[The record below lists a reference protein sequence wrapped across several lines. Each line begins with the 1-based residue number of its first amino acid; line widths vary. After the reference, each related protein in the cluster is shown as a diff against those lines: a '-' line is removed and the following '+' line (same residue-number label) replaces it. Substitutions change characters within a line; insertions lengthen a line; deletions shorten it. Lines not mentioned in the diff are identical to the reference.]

1 MSEVLTF
8 QNYILLHFRTG
19 NAFLTLLPVS
29 ISSTTAYRKPW
40 AGSITTFKEKAV
52 QTTFRSKSQIF
63 CQVSAA
69 SLGSP
74 SRAPGTAAGHHC
86 LQQLGTCRLEAW
98 PGCFL
103 IQLNAEIPQVTG
115 HSQIPPSSWYIYA
128 PKQES
133 GIPIIWSGSET
144 ALNQRCSDTLWSSG

>member
-19 NAFLTLLPVS
+19 NAFFTLLPVS

-63 CQVSAA
+63 CQVSAT
-69 SLGSP
+69 SSGIQ
-74 SRAPGTAAGHHC
+74 AGHRA
-86 LQQLGTCRLEAW
+86 QQQGTTA
-98 PGCFL
+98 
-103 IQLNAEIPQVTG
+103 
-115 HSQIPPSSWYIYA
+115 SSSWGPA
-128 PKQES
+128 DWKPDL
-133 GIPIIWSGSET
+133 G
-144 ALNQRCSDTLWSSG
+144 AF